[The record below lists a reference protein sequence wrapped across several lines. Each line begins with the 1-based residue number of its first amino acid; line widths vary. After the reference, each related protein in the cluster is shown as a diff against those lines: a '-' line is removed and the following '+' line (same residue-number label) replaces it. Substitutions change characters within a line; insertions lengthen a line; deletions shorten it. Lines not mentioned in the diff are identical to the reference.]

1 MTTKKLSVI
10 LPNYNYAHY
19 FEHRL
24 DSILSQNYPIYELII
39 LDDASTDDS
48 NVVINTTLEKK
59 AAELKDIKI
68 KTIFNK
74 QNSGNVFK
82 QWQKGIENSTGDYIW
97 MCELDDDCK
106 KTFLRS
112 VMPAFDDEK
121 VILSFANS
129 IIKNNSISGR
139 IKDNVRQLVLNPIRE
154 DRPISSYTRSGEEE
168 IAKNLYIYNTI
179 PNVSATVFRKSKS
192 IDFEKILHEASKY
205 KLSGDWYFYVMLLL
219 HGDVHYCCKP
229 LNIHRVHS
237 SSVTNS
243 TSSKD
248 RLMEMRKIH
257 QLIESEISISESA
270 KSKARK
276 VEQKFAD

>member
-1 MTTKKLSVI
+1 MVNGNTAVI
-10 LPNYNYAHY
+10 IGALYAGCVC
-19 FEHRL
+19 FFC
-24 DSILSQNYPIYELII
+24 YPI
-39 LDDASTDDS
+39 T
-48 NVVINTTLEKK
+48 
-59 AAELKDIKI
+59 
-68 KTIFNK
+68 
-74 QNSGNVFK
+74 
-82 QWQKGIENSTGDYIW
+82 
-97 MCELDDDCK
+97 
-106 KTFLRS
+106 
-112 VMPAFDDEK
+112 P
-121 VILSFANS
+121 
-129 IIKNNSISGR
+129 
-139 IKDNVRQLVLNPIRE
+139 
-154 DRPISSYTRSGEEE
+154 
-168 IAKNLYIYNTI
+168 
-179 PNVSATVFRKSKS
+179 ATV
-192 IDFEKILHEASKY
+192 ILHEASKY